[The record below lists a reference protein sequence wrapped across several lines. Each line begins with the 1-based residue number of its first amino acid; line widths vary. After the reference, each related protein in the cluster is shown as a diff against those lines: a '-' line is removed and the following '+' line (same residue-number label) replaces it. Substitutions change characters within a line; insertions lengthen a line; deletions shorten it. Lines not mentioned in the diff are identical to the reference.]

1 MAELF
6 DRLVGHLE
14 KKNYSKQASGAIA
27 KSTLV
32 RAGEMSSS
40 GGLTAKGRSQQALGP
55 AGRAAKRK
63 SKR

>member
-27 KSTLV
+27 HSTLV
-32 RAGEMSSS
+32 RAGEMTKA
-40 GGLTAKGRSQQALGP
+40 GALTPKGKRQQALGP
-55 AGRAAKRK
+55 AGRALARK
-63 SKR
+63 GK